1 MYLLDKGRPSMGS
14 ENESV
19 YDTGDDDIL
28 ETCVRTAAL
37 SNNKRDP
44 REPRK
49 RARNR
54 ERKSRKL

>member
-1 MYLLDKGRPSMGS
+1 MGS